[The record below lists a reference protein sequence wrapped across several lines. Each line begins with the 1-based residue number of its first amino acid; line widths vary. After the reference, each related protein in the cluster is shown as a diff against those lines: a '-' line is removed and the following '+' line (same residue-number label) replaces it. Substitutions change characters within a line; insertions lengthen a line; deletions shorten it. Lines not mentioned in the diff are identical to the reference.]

1 MADDNSVE
9 VTNEKGGSK
18 ILTVLTLLHI
28 LATAALFYLVF
39 MARAEF
45 DIIKDQVNKK
55 QAAQAEKAENNVKL
69 TAEEKDGKTMGPLV
83 DIGSIRVN
91 LRGSDGRDHRLMT
104 TLSLEVDSE
113 ETRREAESKLIP
125 IRFSLH
131 KLLSS
136 RRPEEVIGSE
146 QMELVRKSMRR
157 NADAM
162 LASKKG
168 KVLNVWPNDWIV
180 E

>member
-1 MADDNSVE
+1 
-9 VTNEKGGSK
+9 
-18 ILTVLTLLHI
+18 
-28 LATAALFYLVF
+28 
-39 MARAEF
+39 
-45 DIIKDQVNKK
+45 
-55 QAAQAEKAENNVKL
+55 
-69 TAEEKDGKTMGPLV
+69 
-83 DIGSIRVN
+83 
-91 LRGSDGRDHRLMT
+91 MT

-113 ETRREAESKLIP
+113 ETRREAESKIVP

>member
-1 MADDNSVE
+1 VADDSAE
-9 VTNEKGGSK
+9 IADKGGNK
-18 ILTVLTLLHI
+18 LLTVLMLLHFF
-28 LATAALFYLVF
+28 ATAVLFYFVF
-39 MARAEF
+39 LAKQELDEVKKVF
-45 DIIKDQVNKK
+45 DEK
-55 QAAQAEKAENNVKL
+55 QAAVAQLSETSVKL
-69 TAEEKDGKTMGPLV
+69 TAEEEEGKTMGPLL
-83 DIGSIRVN
+83 DLGTIRVN

-113 ETRREAESKLIP
+113 ETRREAESKVVP

>member
-1 MADDNSVE
+1 VADDSAE
-9 VTNEKGGSK
+9 ITDKGGNK
-18 ILTVLTLLHI
+18 LLTVLMLLHFF
-28 LATAALFYLVF
+28 ATAVLFYFVF
-39 MARAEF
+39 LAKQELDEVKKIFDEKQVATAQLAETS
-45 DIIKDQVNKK
+45 VN
-55 QAAQAEKAENNVKL
+55 L
-69 TAEEKDGKTMGPLV
+69 TAEEDEGKTMGPLL
-83 DIGSIRVN
+83 DLGTIRVN

-113 ETRREAESKLIP
+113 ETRREAESKVVP

>member
-28 LATAALFYLVF
+28 LATVALFYLVF
-39 MARAEF
+39 MAREDLDNFKVNF
-45 DIIKDQVNKK
+45 DQQKVK
-55 QAAQAEKAENNVKL
+55 QEKQEANNVKL
-69 TAEEKDGKTMGPLV
+69 TAEEEEGKTMGPLV
-83 DIGSIRVN
+83 DLGSIRVN

-146 QMELVRKSMRR
+146 QMEIVRKSMRR
-157 NADAM
+157 NANAM
-162 LASKKG
+162 LDSRTG

>member
-1 MADDNSVE
+1 MAEENSTE
-9 VTNEKGGSK
+9 ITGEKSTGK
-18 ILTVLTLLHI
+18 LLIVLIFLHI
-28 LATAALFYLVF
+28 LATGVLFYFFFEAKQDLDHF
-39 MARAEF
+39 KT
-45 DIIKDQVNKK
+45 DWDKK
-55 QAAQAEKAENNVKL
+55 KVEQEKIAENSVSL
-69 TAEEKDGKTMGPLV
+69 VSEEEEGKSMGPLV
-83 DIGSIRVN
+83 DIGSLRVN

-113 ETRREAESKLIP
+113 ETRREAESQIIK

-136 RRPEEVIGSE
+136 RRPEEVTGAE

>member
-1 MADDNSVE
+1 MADNSVE
-9 VTNEKGGSK
+9 IANEKGGSK

-28 LATAALFYLVF
+28 LATAALFYFVVT
-39 MARAEF
+39 ARQDLDKF
-45 DIIKDQVNKK
+45 KVDL
-55 QAAQAEKAENNVKL
+55 AEKKAEQTELAENSVKL
-69 TAEEKDGKTMGPLV
+69 TAEEEDGKTMGPLV
-83 DIGSIRVN
+83 DLGSIRVN

-113 ETRREAESKLIP
+113 ETRREAESKIVP

>member
-1 MADDNSVE
+1 MADDSAE
-9 VTNEKGGSK
+9 ITDKGGNK
-18 ILTVLTLLHI
+18 LLTVLMLLHFF
-28 LATAALFYLVF
+28 ATAVLFYFVF
-39 MARAEF
+39 LAKQELDEVKKIFDEKQVATAQLAETS
-45 DIIKDQVNKK
+45 VN
-55 QAAQAEKAENNVKL
+55 L
-69 TAEEKDGKTMGPLV
+69 TAEEDEGKTMGPLL
-83 DIGSIRVN
+83 DLGTIRVN

-113 ETRREAESKLIP
+113 ETRREAESKVVP